1 MFFRKMK
8 GFLLLAL
15 FFATTSADPALRSP
29 NDVDDAIVEG
39 SKAFSLLLPAVALPY
54 AVALIAVLVPLA
66 KAFVLGAMNVLN
78 LPFEVLV
85 ALYLLLYVALFTFPQ
100 LESLLKVTSVF
111 TARSESAR
119 AAGAG
124 DLPAN
129 FPAGEAVMKW
139 ARNFVPASWVASI
152 MSATTPV
159 ATTSEA
165 TTMES
170 ALTTTT
176 GATTEP
182 TVSTSVFSTTE
193 EPDVSGL
200 TLETPVAATSMKSPA
215 SSQKPNKSSKCS
227 SFQVCDSVS
236 RLVRDYPMSVMLMR
250 YLSDY
255 LKGLKY
261 ERAVRE
267 GMAGLNCTSI
277 YPQCTLS
284 YV

>member
-1 MFFRKMK
+1 MK
-8 GFLLLAL
+8 SFLLLAL
-15 FFATTSADPALRSP
+15 FCATAAADLAFRSP
-29 NDVDDAIVEG
+29 NDVDDIIVEG

-54 AVALIAVLVPLA
+54 AVALIAVMVPLA

-119 AAGAG
+119 ATGATNV
-124 DLPAN
+124 PTN

-139 ARNFVPASWVASI
+139 ARNFVPESWMASI
-152 MSATTPV
+152 MSATATV
-159 ATTSEA
+159 ATTTEGA
-165 TTMES
+165 P
-170 ALTTTT
+170 TT

-182 TVSTSVFSTTE
+182 AISTLWFSTTE
-193 EPDVSGL
+193 EPEVSPL
-200 TLETPVAATSMKSPA
+200 TSEAPEAATSTKSPP
-215 SSQKPNKSSKCS
+215 SSQKPNTSSECS

-236 RLVRDYPMSVMLMR
+236 RLVKDYPVSVMLMG

-267 GMAGLNCTSI
+267 GMAGLNCTSV
-277 YPQCTLS
+277 YPHCTLS
-284 YV
+284 SAHSHPPIIQV